1 VSTTLPLP
9 KQRKGSANTSVLLP
23 SRGLA
28 GRAGSFLRDSAP
40 LTWGTPYDIL
50 SPDSRTSVGP
60 SCVGWDTAR
69 VGPGPR
75 GCKERKVRL
84 HSGEPSAP
92 YCPGIPRAGGEWPKP
107 LPPLRMENAIARS
120 CLLVI
125 FWLPRCG
132 SSLARLASLGS
143 TNTQTNS
150 VVYRRVLRLHHTLP
164 AKPSD
169 KRRPAKQSHE
179 PVSFAPGWRKEHSS

>member
-1 VSTTLPLP
+1 VSSSFPLP
-9 KQRKGSANTSVLLP
+9 KQRNGTANTSVLLP

-60 SCVGWDTAR
+60 GYVWWDTAR

-75 GCKERKVRL
+75 GCKERKARL

-120 CLLVI
+120 SLLVI
-125 FWLPRCG
+125 LWPTRSSMHVFCPKWKQPRSARQTHKRTALSIGMSCG
-132 SSLARLASLGS
+132 CTTHCRQNRLTREAQPSRA
-143 TNTQTNS
+143 TN
-150 VVYRRVLRLHHTLP
+150 P
-164 AKPSD
+164 
-169 KRRPAKQSHE
+169 
-179 PVSFAPGWRKEHSS
+179 